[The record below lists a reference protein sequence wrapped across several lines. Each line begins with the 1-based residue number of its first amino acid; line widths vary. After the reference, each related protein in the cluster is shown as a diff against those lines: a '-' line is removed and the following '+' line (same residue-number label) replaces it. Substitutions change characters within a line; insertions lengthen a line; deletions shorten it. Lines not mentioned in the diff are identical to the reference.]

1 MFSCFFYLVMG
12 QLGKSSLIHILIF
25 IQNNLSAR
33 FVVMEPH
40 ASSLWFYYLQLK
52 MISSGIVKYYLLSIN
67 NEQDLIEVLVLY
79 EFLKDF

>member
-1 MFSCFFYLVMG
+1 
-12 QLGKSSLIHILIF
+12 
-25 IQNNLSAR
+25 
-33 FVVMEPH
+33 
-40 ASSLWFYYLQLK
+40 